1 MKAYNIYLIRHGMI
15 KENTQ
20 GKYIGHTD
28 VELSEEGRAE
38 LEKRI
43 ENSVYPW
50 AEAVITSPL
59 KRCVQTAEI
68 LYPGRETIAIEG
80 LSECNFGEFENKTAE
95 ELKDNDT
102 FVRWLAGDPDAVPQ
116 YGESSDRF
124 SARVCLAFEKVVD
137 GILKAGTESTAVI
150 THGGVIMAILEA
162 YGIPE
167 LAANK
172 WRCDSGCGY
181 VLRVDARMWMTDRK
195 IEVFS
200 AFPYEKEEE

>member
-68 LYPGRETIAIEG
+68 LYPGRETIVIEG

-137 GILKAGTESTAVI
+137 GILKAGA
-150 THGGVIMAILEA
+150 G
-162 YGIPE
+162 
-167 LAANK
+167 
-172 WRCDSGCGY
+172 
-181 VLRVDARMWMTDRK
+181 
-195 IEVFS
+195 
-200 AFPYEKEEE
+200 

>member
-59 KRCVQTAEI
+59 KIPC
-68 LYPGRETIAIEG
+68 
-80 LSECNFGEFENKTAE
+80 
-95 ELKDNDT
+95 
-102 FVRWLAGDPDAVPQ
+102 
-116 YGESSDRF
+116 RF
-124 SARVCLAFEKVVD
+124 SRWAKSSATVLNGSA
-137 GILKAGTESTAVI
+137 LSASSSTSP
-150 THGGVIMAILEA
+150 ML
-162 YGIPE
+162 
-167 LAANK
+167 
-172 WRCDSGCGY
+172 
-181 VLRVDARMWMTDRK
+181 
-195 IEVFS
+195 
-200 AFPYEKEEE
+200 